1 MSSIGSSHLATR
13 VSGEGERRVPGT
25 DTTPA
30 VGVFS
35 AELSALMRVIGGGE
49 GPRSPHGQS
58 KVARSDPARIAS
70 LPALP
75 HRSTRERNRPLWL
88 SFAMRS
94 LLGEPEGWEGVEG
107 VRRPES
113 GSKLGE
119 KLV

>member
-1 MSSIGSSHLATR
+1 MSGTSVFPSGDPG
-13 VSGEGERRVPGT
+13 VSG
-25 DTTPA
+25 D
-30 VGVFS
+30 FW
-35 AELSALMRVIGGGE
+35 VIGGGE

-58 KVARSDPARIAS
+58 KVARSDPAPIAS

-75 HRSTRERNRPLWL
+75 HRSTREGNRPLWL
-88 SFAMRS
+88 SFSMRS